1 MLGARPEHEGDGIMS
16 LVRETAD
23 GLGRLIADHIKLAR
37 VEMVA
42 DAKEYGRHVG
52 LLTVAGIFVAIGYV
66 FAWIAAALGLARWV
80 GAPLAFVIVAVLHLA
95 GGAIGLGA
103 VARRLKARS
112 RPLDDTVSEVSR
124 SVATLAA
131 QVGRGAEPR
140 PNEQGA

>member
-1 MLGARPEHEGDGIMS
+1 MFGPRSEHEGDGIMS
-16 LVRETAD
+16 LVKETAD

-52 LLTVAGIFVAIGYV
+52 LLTVAGVFVAIGYV
-66 FAWIAAALGLARWV
+66 FGWIAAALGLARWV
-80 GAPLAFVIVAVLHLA
+80 GAPLAFLIVAVLHIA

-103 VARRLKARS
+103 VARRLKTTP
-112 RPLDDTVSEVSR
+112 RPLDDTVSEVNR

-131 QVGRGAEPR
+131 QVARGPEAPPYR
-140 PNEQGA
+140 QGA